1 MDRHGIIQNIYY
13 YIIIF
18 YQVLPSDLFGCFK
31 WPFQGLSDL
40 HLGDQKVTWKKL
52 VHRSATAPFLKTFQE
67 SQSRWS
73 MHWRW
78 SPGFPNHSVSI
89 STGEFSSSHAFLV
102 LFDEMIEMIKLLEY
116 GRGSPVLTWAVFF
129 LIVPCPIH
137 WVNAYANASACLRGL
152 HRVPTP
158 EVFNTRCLR
167 GCLRGVLC
175 WIVMFLVS
183 EDCIFELCSIF
194 ELLTFIRQFRHPD
207 TAIRQ

>member
-78 SPGFPNHSVSI
+78 SPGFPNQSVSI

-116 GRGSPVLTWAVFF
+116 GRGSPVLTCWFLSWLVVSTHLKNISQIGNLPQIGVKIKNIWNHHLVSHFF
-129 LIVPCPIH
+129 LFKISQSSRSQSHFSHFGP
-137 WVNAYANASACLRGL
+137 W
-152 HRVPTP
+152 
-158 EVFNTRCLR
+158 
-167 GCLRGVLC
+167 
-175 WIVMFLVS
+175 
-183 EDCIFELCSIF
+183 D
-194 ELLTFIRQFRHPD
+194 
-207 TAIRQ
+207 